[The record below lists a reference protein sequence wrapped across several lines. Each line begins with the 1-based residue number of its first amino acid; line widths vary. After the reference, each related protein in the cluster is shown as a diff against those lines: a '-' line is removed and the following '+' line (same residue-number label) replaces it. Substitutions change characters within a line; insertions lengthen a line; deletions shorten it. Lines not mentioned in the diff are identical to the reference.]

1 MARAAC
7 QGEGGTQVAGGA
19 SSEVGR
25 CSLRGVRAAWS
36 PEGWGADV
44 SPDVGAHTPLRPAP
58 APTAGQGHARAR
70 SKCPTGSP
78 PPVDSGALLTPFD
91 SPYVLPDGGVPQA
104 FRSPAHLPDSIS
116 GAPKGGGPREKAGSA
131 DYGGAPPASLAAT
144 ASRVTLSSYH
154 AMLRAFAA
162 PRAGARHVARPRL
175 LDVRGCGRARAAAQ
189 PGRRVPRD
197 AAPSP
202 SRSYEPLRTAVIV
215 APPLFGSEAALADHL
230 ARDHGLSL
238 DYRSNKEA
246 CLRRSWG

>member
-44 SPDVGAHTPLRPAP
+44 SLDVGAHTPLRPAP

-78 PPVDSGALLTPFD
+78 PPVDAGALLTPFD

-154 AMLRAFAA
+154 AMLRASLRRALERGTWRAHACWACAGVGEREQLRSMGAVCPAMQPHHHRGVTSRFGQPSSSPPPSLA
-162 PRAGARHVARPRL
+162 PRRP
-175 LDVRGCGRARAAAQ
+175 
-189 PGRRVPRD
+189 
-197 AAPSP
+197 
-202 SRSYEPLRTAVIV
+202 
-215 APPLFGSEAALADHL
+215 
-230 ARDHGLSL
+230 
-238 DYRSNKEA
+238 
-246 CLRRSWG
+246 